1 MARTRQIPD
10 LDVFKKV
17 LALLF
22 SDGEKAVTFASVANL
37 CGLAPST
44 LVQRYHSCPEMLDAA
59 LVAAWQQVEAQT
71 DAAIAAS
78 EGKGAQSLLKALSGP
93 ISTPALLNASL
104 CRPNL
109 TLRAKA
115 WREMVEYALAARLVV
130 SPRSTETAALIF
142 AAWQGRLLWTAAG
155 GKGFR
160 LGEALKRLG

>member
-1 MARTRQIPD
+1 MARTKNIPD
-10 LDVFKKV
+10 HEVFKKV
-17 LALLF
+17 LTLLF
-22 SDGEKAVTFASVANL
+22 SEGEKSVTFASVASL

-59 LVAAWQQVEAQT
+59 LVAAWQQIEAQT
-71 DAAIAAS
+71 EDAIAAC

-109 TLRAKA
+109 TPRAKA
-115 WREMVEYALAARLVV
+115 WREMVEHALAARLIV
-130 SPRSTETAALIF
+130 SQRSTETAALIF
-142 AAWQGRLLWTAAG
+142 ATWQGRLLWTVAG

>member
-1 MARTRQIPD
+1 MARTKHIPD
-10 LDVFKKV
+10 HNVFEKV

-22 SDGEKAVTFASVANL
+22 SDGEKSVTFASVASL

-44 LVQRYHSCPEMLDAA
+44 LVQRYHSCPQMLDAA

-71 DAAIAAS
+71 EAAIAAS
-78 EGKGAQSLLKALSGP
+78 EGKGAQSLLKALAGL

-104 CRPNL
+104 CRSNL
-109 TLRAKA
+109 IPRAKA
-115 WREMVEYALAARLVV
+115 WREMIEHALAARLVV

-160 LGEALKRLG
+160 LGEAIKRLD